1 MAKKEVQFSSKIGLI
16 AATVGSAVGLGNIWR
31 FPAEVQSNGGSSF
44 LLVYILCVFIL
55 GIPVMLSEFAL
66 GRGGGSD
73 AAGSFI
79 KLGARKGWQAVGYLV
94 ILASYMILCFYTVVG
109 GWTFEYMVQSVTGHL
124 YQPVEGVGDVKT
136 MFTLRMDEFITSV
149 WNPLINTYIMIGLTL
164 AVLLGGVQKGIERV
178 SNVLMPVLFTLLLV
192 FCVTSLTLPGA
203 SEGMEFFFRPDFS
216 KISLSMVLS
225 ALGQAFFSLSL
236 GMGILITYASYFPKD
251 ANLTRTAFTVSI
263 LDLLVAVL
271 MGIII
276 FPAVLSFGLEN
287 ESFRGAT
294 LVFVTLPEVFSHM
307 PGTRIWST
315 LFFMLLLVAAL
326 TSIISIAEVSVKFL
340 CDRFRMRRR
349 NACFVVMAPLFLF
362 STLCSLSMGSLDNI
376 QILGRNIFDFLD
388 YLTSEYMLTIG
399 AMATCIYMGWF
410 APKGLL
416 IDELTNRGTLRSNLG
431 PFFLFVIR
439 WIAPVLIG
447 VILFS
452 NIFK

>member
-1 MAKKEVQFSSKIGLI
+1 MAKKVQFSSKIGLI

-31 FPAEVQSNGGSSF
+31 FPAEVQANGGSSF
-44 LLVYILCVFIL
+44 LLVYVLCVFIL

-73 AAGSFI
+73 AAGSFV

-94 ILASYMILCFYTVVG
+94 ILASYLILCFYTVVG
-109 GWTFEYMVQSVTGHL
+109 GWTFEYMVQSITGHL
-124 YQPVEGVGDVKT
+124 YQPVAGVTDVKG
-136 MFTLRMDEFITSV
+136 MFTAHMNEFIADD

-178 SNVLMPVLFTLLLV
+178 SNVLMPVLFTLLLA
-192 FCVTSLTLPGA
+192 FCIVSLTLPEAQKGV
-203 SEGMEFFFRPDFS
+203 EFFFKPDFS
-216 KISLSMVLS
+216 KISMSMILS

-236 GMGILITYASYFPKD
+236 GMGILITYASYFPKR
-251 ANLTRTAFTVSI
+251 ANLTRTAFIVSI

-287 ESFRGAT
+287 ESFQGAT
-294 LVFVTLPEVFSHM
+294 LVFVTLPQVFNHM
-307 PGTRIWST
+307 PGTQIWST
-315 LFFMLLLVAAL
+315 LFFLLLLVATL

-340 CDRFRMRRR
+340 CDRFKMRRR
-349 NACFVVMAPLFLF
+349 NACFVVLMPLFLF
-362 STLCSLSMGSLDNI
+362 SSICSLSMGSLSHI

-388 YLTSEYMLTIG
+388 NLTSEYMLTIG

-416 IDELTNRGTLRSNLG
+416 IDELTNRGSMRSNLG

-439 WIAPVLIG
+439 WVAPVLIG
-447 VILFS
+447 IILFS